1 MKIEFIIGTVSSK
14 GNYIITKTNDRCLGI
29 LSLDSIERITLID
42 NKIVRTKKLWKPKIT
57 VVKQKNTLF
66 TFSILIHELLHLL
79 SFRLISEDEC
89 WFDKLVDK
97 YL

>member
-1 MKIEFIIGTVSSK
+1 MKIEFVNGIASSE

-42 NKIVRTKKLWKPKIT
+42 GNIVRTKKLWKPKIT
-57 VVKQKNTLF
+57 VVKQKSTLF

-89 WFDKLVDK
+89 GLDYLVDK